1 MAIISLTTDW
11 QHRDYYLGAI
21 KGRLLSL
28 CPNVQLIDIS
38 HNVDNYNMSQA
49 SFIIKNAFT
58 HFPKGTIHIV
68 GVKSEETAEHPHV
81 AVKYKDQYFIGADN
95 GIFSLVMKDDPKEIV
110 RIENIEKEEKF
121 NTFPELNVFAKAAAY
136 IAKNN
141 SIKGLGSKQKSLFR
155 LVPIRALIQKETITG
170 QIIYIDSYGNVT
182 TNISKELFESAR
194 RERKFEILVQ
204 SKHYRITKLNK
215 NYQETS
221 EGDFLALFNSSG
233 LLEIAINKGNL
244 AELLQLDINA
254 DIRIKFHG
262 C

>member
-21 KGRLLSL
+21 KGRLLSI
-28 CPNVQLIDIS
+28 CPNVQLIDLS

-49 SFIIKNAFT
+49 SFIIKNAFA
-58 HFPKGTIHIV
+58 HFPKGTIHII
-68 GVKSEETAEHPHV
+68 GVKSEETTEHPHV

-95 GIFSLVMKDDPKEIV
+95 GIFSLVMKGDPEEIV

-136 IAKNN
+136 IIKNN
-141 SIKGLGSKQKSLFR
+141 EITGLGSKQKALFR

-170 QIIYIDSYGNVT
+170 QIIYIDSYGNAT
-182 TNISKELFESAR
+182 TNISRELFESAR
-194 RERKFEILVQ
+194 QKRKFEILVQ
-204 SKHYRITKLNK
+204 SKHYRITKINQ
-215 NYQETS
+215 NYHESS

-244 AELLQLDINA
+244 TELLQLDINA
-254 DIRIKFHG
+254 DIRIKFHD